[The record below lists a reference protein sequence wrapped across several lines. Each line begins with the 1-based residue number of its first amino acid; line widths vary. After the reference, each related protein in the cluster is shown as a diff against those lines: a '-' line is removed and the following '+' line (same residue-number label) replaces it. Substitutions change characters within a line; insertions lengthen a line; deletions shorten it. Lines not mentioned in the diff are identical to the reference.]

1 MDFYLVDEAGQ
12 FYELWDSIGVHPIK
26 VVKVL
31 CLEKGKIPKNIE
43 LNDNELERLTEIT
56 ACADEANL
64 FSDLYL
70 FYRRQ
75 CHEEDEISC
84 LFRAIRTKAKYYREE
99 NNEIF
104 EFFVNSFS
112 KEFDVD
118 PKNFSEFINWEAF
131 MSYYLYNN
139 PEYFLSDDECALIE
153 IIEEGSPDETV
164 HH

>member
-31 CLEKGKIPKNIE
+31 CLEDGKTPKNIE

-70 FYRRQ
+70 FYWRN
-75 CHEEDEISC
+75 HEDEISC
-84 LFRAIRTKAKYYREE
+84 LFRAIRTKANYYKEE
-99 NNEIF
+99 DNEILEFFTKAFMKEYDIDFEDFF
-104 EFFVNSFS
+104 EFI
-112 KEFDVD
+112 D
-118 PKNFSEFINWEAF
+118 WEAF
-131 MSYYLYNN
+131 KNFYLRNN
-139 PEYFLSDDECALIE
+139 SNFFLSDDECRLIE
-153 IIEEGSPDETV
+153 IIEEGSPNYETV
-164 HH
+164 HY